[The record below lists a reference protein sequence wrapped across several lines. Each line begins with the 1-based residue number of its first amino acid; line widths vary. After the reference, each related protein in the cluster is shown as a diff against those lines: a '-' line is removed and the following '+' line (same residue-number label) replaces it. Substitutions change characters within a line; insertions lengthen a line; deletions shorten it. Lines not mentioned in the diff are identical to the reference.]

1 MNFKEI
7 KEQIEEILFQ
17 TKEKAIYLYE
27 MSLPQAKVMTNVR
40 NLSEPIFEHTMKI
53 ILYGIEEERTLHHW
67 CHELNNWLLQCVK
80 NNIKRKRKDTPPTE
94 KELYKWL
101 TDYYSGVEDV
111 IGTRQTLEQEYI
123 YQGHKKRTCTD
134 DQIYNNIISFYKEIC
149 PLITQRQNTDDKVEE
164 IIRKY
169 RLA

>member
-1 MNFKEI
+1 MNFRKL

-53 ILYGIEEERTLHHW
+53 VLYGMEEERTLHHW
-67 CHELNNWLLQCVK
+67 CHELNNWLNQCVRNK
-80 NNIKRKRKDTPPTE
+80 IKRSGKDTIPTA

-101 TDYYSGVEDV
+101 TDYYSSSGDV
-111 IGTRQTLEQEYI
+111 GGTRKVLEDEYI
-123 YQGHKKRTCTD
+123 YQGHEKRTCTD
-134 DQIYNNIISFYKEIC
+134 EQIYNNIVSFYKEIC
-149 PLITQRQNTDDKVEE
+149 SIVALGQNTDDKVEE